1 MLPVHNKP
9 LNAQRG
15 FSLIEVLIAVVV
27 VSIGLLGFAS
37 LQMGSM
43 QRIEQA
49 KFNRT
54 TSGALRD
61 LVERVG
67 SLPDLAKDG
76 SFNFSNL
83 VASGA
88 APAGAAP
95 VWSVN
100 CREETCTHRQ
110 LAMMEL
116 GLWFDELK
124 TAAPSPRISVQAGS
138 ITEGT
143 KVTFN
148 LVWDASLSG
157 NGAAACQ
164 KTGQVFTAN
173 SHQCST
179 LELLVP

>member
-1 MLPVHNKP
+1 MVPSFC
-9 LNAQRG
+9 QRG

-83 VASGA
+83 DDGE
-88 APAGAAP
+88 APE
-95 VWSVN
+95 WSVN
-100 CREETCTHRQ
+100 CREETCSHAQ
-110 LAMMEL
+110 LAAMEL

-124 TAAPSPRISVQAGS
+124 TAAPSPRFSVAAQTIA
-138 ITEGT
+138 EGT
-143 KVTFN
+143 LVTFN

>member
-1 MLPVHNKP
+1 MLFVRSHM
-9 LNAQRG
+9 ATQGG

-27 VSIGLLGFAS
+27 VAIGLLGFAS
-37 LQMGSM
+37 LQMSGM

-49 KFNRT
+49 KFSRT
-54 TSGALRD
+54 TSSALSD

-67 SLPDLAKDG
+67 SLPALAKDN

-83 VASGA
+83 TDGA
-88 APAGAAP
+88 DPQ
-95 VWSVN
+95 WSVN
-100 CREETCTHRQ
+100 CRENACTNAQ
-110 LAMMEL
+110 LAAMEL

-124 TAAPSPRISVQAGS
+124 TAAPSPRFSVAAQT

-143 KVTFN
+143 LVTFN

>member
-1 MLPVHNKP
+1 MLLVRSPM
-9 LNAQRG
+9 ATQGG

-27 VSIGLLGFAS
+27 VAIGLLGFAS
-37 LQMGSM
+37 LQMSGM

-49 KFNRT
+49 KFSRT
-54 TSGALRD
+54 TSSALSD

-67 SLPDLAKDG
+67 SLPALAKDN

-83 VASGA
+83 ADGA
-88 APAGAAP
+88 DPQ
-95 VWSVN
+95 WNVN
-100 CREETCTHRQ
+100 CRENACTNPQ
-110 LAMMEL
+110 LAAMEL

-124 TAAPSPRISVQAGS
+124 SAAPSPRFSVAAQNIA
-138 ITEGT
+138 EGT
-143 KVTFN
+143 LVTFN

-157 NGAAACQ
+157 SGAAACEESD
-164 KTGQVFTAN
+164 GGFAPN

>member
-76 SFNFSNL
+76 SFIFSNL
-83 VASGA
+83 DDGE
-88 APAGAAP
+88 APA
-95 VWSVN
+95 WSVN
-100 CREETCTHRQ
+100 CREETCSHAQ
-110 LAMMEL
+110 LAAMEL

-124 TAAPSPRISVQAGS
+124 TAAPSPRFSVQADS

-157 NGAAACQ
+157 NGAAGCQ
-164 KTGQVFTAN
+164 NTFQADGP
-173 SHQCST
+173 QCST
-179 LELLVP
+179 LELLIP

>member
-83 VASGA
+83 DDGE
-88 APAGAAP
+88 APE
-95 VWSVN
+95 WSVN
-100 CREETCTHRQ
+100 CREETCSHAQ
-110 LAMMEL
+110 LAAMEL

-124 TAAPSPRISVQAGS
+124 TAAPSPRFSVQADS

-157 NGAAACQ
+157 NGASVAQA
-164 KTGQVFTAN
+164 TFTDDN
-173 SHQCST
+173 PPTHQAST
-179 LELLVP
+179 LELLIP

>member
-1 MLPVHNKP
+1 MLLVRSPM
-9 LNAQRG
+9 ATQGG

-27 VSIGLLGFAS
+27 VAIGLLGFAS
-37 LQMGSM
+37 LQMSGM

-49 KFNRT
+49 KFSRT
-54 TSGALRD
+54 TSSALSD

-67 SLPDLAKDG
+67 SLPALAKDN

-83 VASGA
+83 NDGSD
-88 APAGAAP
+88 PQ
-95 VWSVN
+95 WSVN
-100 CREETCTHRQ
+100 CRENACTNAQ
-110 LAMMEL
+110 LAAMEL

-124 TAAPSPRISVQAGS
+124 TAAPSPRFSVQADS

-157 NGAAACQ
+157 NGASVAQA
-164 KTGQVFTAN
+164 TFTDDN
-173 SHQCST
+173 PPTHQAST
-179 LELLVP
+179 LELLIP